1 MPLYDYRAKDSAES
15 CDRCRE
21 GFEVAHGMTESG
33 PKTCPECGCQVV
45 RAISAPQIKG
55 GRWSSKR
62 LFDKDNM
69 RKKGFRTGSDLLE
82 SGEVKL

>member
-1 MPLYDYRAKDSAES
+1 MPLYDYRAKEKTHS
-15 CDRCRE
+15 CDHCRE
-21 GFEVAHGMTESG
+21 GFEVRHGMMEKG
-33 PKTCPECGCQVV
+33 PEKCPECGSPVV

-62 LFDKDNM
+62 LLDKDNM